1 MCAAEKDGIM
11 LFGVRLTVSDN
22 NPTSL
27 RKSASMNNLPPYSE
41 SPPPHHRNAGYASD
55 DVIHLCRRTRKPGV
69 PWTEEEHRQFLLGLE
84 SVGKGD
90 WRGISRN
97 FVKTRTPTQVAS
109 HAQKYFLRRHT
120 HNLQRRRSSLFDI
133 TTDSVKEDEQ
143 TVPSARLK
151 PVLPAPPSL
160 KMDELE
166 LNGRSVWLKLRL
178 PEPEEPSPA
187 TSEVVSN
194 GNLSGD
200 GDMITVA

>member
-1 MCAAEKDGIM
+1 MK
-11 LFGVRLTVSDN
+11 
-22 NPTSL
+22 
-27 RKSASMNNLPPYSE
+27 
-41 SPPPHHRNAGYASD
+41 
-55 DVIHLCRRTRKPGV
+55 
-69 PWTEEEHRQFLLGLE
+69 
-84 SVGKGD
+84 
-90 WRGISRN
+90 
-97 FVKTRTPTQVAS
+97 
-109 HAQKYFLRRHT
+109 
-120 HNLQRRRSSLFDI
+120 
-133 TTDSVKEDEQ
+133 VKEDEQ